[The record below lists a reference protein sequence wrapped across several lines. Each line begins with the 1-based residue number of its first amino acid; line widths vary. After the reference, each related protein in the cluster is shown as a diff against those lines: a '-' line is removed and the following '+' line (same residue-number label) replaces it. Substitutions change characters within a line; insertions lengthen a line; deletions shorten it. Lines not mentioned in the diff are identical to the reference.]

1 MVMGESMSNT
11 DRWIN
16 CKVATG
22 MTPGEYSVEL
32 KTADGREISLF
43 AQENVV
49 DTKNGLLRVNVL
61 ENTPN
66 SCLVYL
72 PSVPFETSSRFIN
85 VPKQDV
91 K

>member
-1 MVMGESMSNT
+1 MSKT
-11 DRWIN
+11 DHWVN
-16 CKVATG
+16 CKVAMG

-32 KTADGREISLF
+32 KTADGKEISLF

-49 DTKNGLLRVNVL
+49 DTKNGRLRVNVL
-61 ENTPN
+61 ENSSD

>member
-1 MVMGESMSNT
+1 MSKI
-11 DRWIN
+11 DHWVS

-49 DTKNGLLRVNVL
+49 DTKNSRLLVNVL
-61 ENTPN
+61 ENSPN